1 MATAFWCLVPRCGA
15 GSLFH
20 PVVAAWLMHISLG
33 RWCQADPQTHCF
45 IAQPVCGPIQISI
58 LVFLLPAEHLRV
70 AISCVVLFADR
81 RDIALSITERN
92 LGICL
97 STYSVATPPLAAWTI
112 PSSSGSWT
120 VSEADE
126 GQ

>member
-58 LVFLLPAEHLRV
+58 LVF
-70 AISCVVLFADR
+70 FAASR
-81 RDIALSITERN
+81 TFACCNQLCGTF
-92 LGICL
+92 C
-97 STYSVATPPLAAWTI
+97 
-112 PSSSGSWT
+112 
-120 VSEADE
+120 
-126 GQ
+126 